1 MKKALML
8 FTFGVLAAVACQ
20 KNLVP
25 ESPAKD
31 ASLKGEE
38 VSVKEFPADI
48 KKVFVLNEGQMG
60 ANNATLDF
68 LRRSDGQYITGAF
81 KKMNP
86 SAAAG
91 LGDVGNDIAI
101 HGDEVWMVI
110 NNSGL
115 VEVVSAADETEI
127 AVVEIPTPRNVAF
140 DDKYAYVTSWAGAFA
155 TYGPD
160 YNVTDSANPKGC
172 VYRVDLS
179 TKKLAGSVEV
189 GYQPEGI
196 AYYDGKLYVA
206 NSGGISSQLPPLYAY
221 DNTVSVIDTKSF
233 AVTRTVKVEVNLKNV
248 YADGKGHIFV
258 TSLGNYYDVHSGLYM
273 FPASNPDQVT
283 RVERDFLKHT
293 HVSCSFALGEDVYCI
308 GTENEFAF
316 NEKHVYT
323 LWSYNAVKNKLN
335 LYPVDLGGVPYGMAV
350 LEDDMEIRTLLVGDA
365 GDYFNPGTVSC
376 YRLYDAQDKVWS
388 VTAGVCPGHFAVWK

>member
-8 FTFGVLAAVACQ
+8 FTFGVLAVVACQ
-20 KNLVP
+20 KNFVP
-25 ESPAKD
+25 ETPTKD
-31 ASLKGEE
+31 ASLKGEQ
-38 VSVKEFPADI
+38 VSVKEFPADL
-48 KKVFVLNEGQMG
+48 KKIFVLNEGQMG

-101 HGDEVWMVI
+101 RGNEVWMVI

-127 AVVEIPTPRNVAF
+127 AVIEIPTPRNVAF
-140 DDKYAYVTSWAGAFA
+140 DEKYAYVSSWAGAFA
-155 TYGPD
+155 TYEG
-160 YNVTDSANPKGC
+160 YNMVDSANPKGC
-172 VYRVDLS
+172 VYRIDLS

-196 AYYDGKLYVA
+196 ACYDGKLYVA

-233 AVTRTVKVEVNLKNV
+233 TVTGTVEVEVNPKNV

-258 TSLGNYYDVHSGLYM
+258 TTLGNYDDVHSGLYV
-273 FPASNPDQVT
+273 FPAANPDHVT

-293 HVSCSFALGEDVYCI
+293 HVSCSFVLEDEAYCI
-308 GTENEFAF
+308 GTENEFDFKAG
-316 NEKHVYT
+316 HIYT
-323 LWSYNAVKNKLN
+323 LWSYNAVKDKVT
-335 LYPVDLGGVPYGMAV
+335 LYPVTFNNVPYGIGVVM
-350 LEDDMEIRTLLVGDA
+350 EDMGLRMLLVGDA

-376 YRLYDAQDKVWS
+376 YRLYDAHDKVWS

>member
-8 FTFGVLAAVACQ
+8 FTLGMLTLVACE
-20 KNLVP
+20 KKFVP
-25 ESPAKD
+25 EAPTKD

-38 VSVKEFPADI
+38 VSVKEFPADV
-48 KKVFVLNEGQMG
+48 KKIFVLNEGQMG

-101 HGDEVWMVI
+101 HDDNVWMVI

-115 VEVVSAADETEI
+115 VEVVSAADETELATI
-127 AVVEIPTPRNVAF
+127 EIPTPRAIAF

-155 TYGPD
+155 TYEG
-160 YNVTDSANPKGC
+160 YEVVDSSNPKGC
-172 VYRVDLS
+172 VYRINLS
-179 TKKLAGSVEV
+179 TYKVEGNVEV

-196 AYYDGKLYVA
+196 AYYGGKLYVA

-233 AVTRTVKVEVNLKNV
+233 AVTRTVEVQVNLKNV
-248 YADGKGHIFV
+248 YADSKGHIFV
-258 TSLGNYYDVHSGLYM
+258 TTLGNYYDVHSGLYV
-273 FPASNPDQVT
+273 FPAANPEQVT
-283 RVERDFLKHT
+283 RIERQGLKHT
-293 HVSCSFALGEDVYCI
+293 HVSCSFALGDEVYCI

-316 NEKHVYT
+316 NEKHVYI
-323 LWSYNAVKNKLN
+323 LWSYNAVKDKVS
-335 LYPVDLGGVPYGMAV
+335 LYLVDLGGVPYGMAV
-350 LEDDMEIRTLLVGDA
+350 LEDSIELRTLLVGDA
-365 GDYFNPGTVSC
+365 GDYFNPGTVTC
-376 YRLYDAQDKVWS
+376 YRLYDLQDKVWS

>member
-1 MKKALML
+1 MKTALLL
-8 FTFGVLAAVACQ
+8 FTFGVLSVVACR
-20 KNLVP
+20 KTFVP
-25 ESPAKD
+25 GTPTKD
-31 ASLKGEE
+31 ASLEGE
-38 VSVKEFPADI
+38 SVNVAEFPADV
-48 KKVFVLNEGQMG
+48 KKIFVLNEGQMG

-101 HGDEVWMVI
+101 HDDNVWMVI

-127 AVVEIPTPRNVAF
+127 ATIEIPTPRAIAF

-155 TYGPD
+155 TYGAD
-160 YNVTDSANPKGC
+160 YSVTDSANPRGC
-172 VYRVDLS
+172 VYRIDLN
-179 TKKLAGSVEV
+179 TYKTAGTVEV

-196 AYYDGKLYVA
+196 AYYGGKLYVA

-233 AVTRTVKVEVNLKNV
+233 AVTRTVEVQVNLKNV

-258 TSLGNYYDVHSGLYM
+258 TTLGNYFDVHSGLYV
-273 FPASNPDQVT
+273 FPADAPDQVT
-283 RVERDFLKHT
+283 HVTRDFLKHT
-293 HVSCSFALGEDVYCI
+293 HVSCSFALGDEVYCI

-316 NEKHVYT
+316 NEKHVYI
-323 LWSYNAVKNKLN
+323 LWSYNAVKDKVS
-335 LYPVDLGGVPYGMAV
+335 LYLVDLGGVPYGMAV
-350 LEDDMEIRTLLVGDA
+350 LEDSIELRTLLVGDA
-365 GDYFNPGTVSC
+365 GDYFNPGTVTC
-376 YRLYDAQDKVWS
+376 YRLYDLQDKVWS